1 MAEGSNQD
9 VEVLERWKRAARGW
23 SARANEVR
31 DFGMPVS
38 AWMIDQLALQPGQR
52 VLELAAGPGD
62 TGFMAAELV
71 SPGGTLISTDA
82 IEPMLDIA
90 RERAGSMGVSNAEFK
105 QVDLQ
110 WIDLETAAVDAA
122 LCRWGLMFAPDP
134 GASLQ
139 EMRRVLR
146 PGGRVALAV
155 WADPERNPWATV
167 PTRALVELG
176 HAEPPDPDAP
186 GMFVL
191 RDSERLRGLLEEAGF
206 LDVVVEEVELERL
219 DASVQEFIRGTTDLS
234 SPFAEVR
241 DRLTDEQWSD
251 VEARIEEL
259 VEPFT
264 SEDGTLRFPACS
276 LGAAASS

>member
-1 MAEGSNQD
+1 MAEGSNQE

-146 PGGRVALAV
+146 RGGRVALAV